1 MFHKGTLVPAAMLG
15 ITLLASPRM
24 MLAQRG
30 GGGGGMGGGGGAG
43 AGGGRNT
50 TPAVC
55 VHSCSAPNGGLD
67 PTDYLKDFH
76 RAMAVQAN
84 AEQRAAFA
92 KVAQYTQAASDQLQA
107 FRESLQKVPASSPSD
122 RAAALDQAIE
132 KARSGNQNFLASLS
146 PAQKS
151 GLEDTTKKLAKADAE
166 FDKQLKLLDQIVQ
179 TKPASEQI
187 SSSTAV
193 LDKALAGFQN
203 EQLALGREM
212 SILFDPARQDV
223 TFSLPAV
230 TNSVIV
236 DGQLVSILA
245 SGAVSR
251 TSAATPAA
259 VPAEHGPNLFNL
271 RLVADLSDLQL
282 NVTGILR
289 SELTRSPR
297 CGERIE
303 VLQATLTPLEPAS
316 LVVVRVH
323 FERWICPP
331 GQQSPIE
338 VASGEG
344 TLEVKLTL
352 SVEPAAAPAGTP
364 TPATTESSGTLHLV
378 SEITRVDASGF
389 VRDSLRSGDLGA
401 NLRDQIAASLLSALR
416 MGTDP
421 KATLPPAAQKSATLQ
436 KARFQ
441 DDGADQLSLVL
452 DGQLQLSDEQTQQF
466 AAQLKQRLSAQGTSP
481 Q

>member
-1 MFHKGTLVPAAMLG
+1 MFLEIWPMFHKGTLVPAALVVG
-15 ITLLASPRM
+15 ITLLASPCRI
-24 MLAQRG
+24 LAQRG
-30 GGGGGMGGGGGAG
+30 GGGGGRGMISTGGGVV
-43 AGGGRNT
+43 GGR
-50 TPAVC
+50 PDGI
-55 VHSCSAPNGGLD
+55 SEKD
-67 PTDYLKDFH
+67 DLKDFH

-84 AEQRAAFA
+84 TEQRAAIA

-107 FRESLQKVPASSPSD
+107 FRAALQKIPASSPSD
-122 RAAALDQAIE
+122 RAAAVVQAIE

-146 PAQKS
+146 SAQKS
-151 GLEDTTKKLAKADAE
+151 GLEDLTKKLAKADSE
-166 FDKQLKLLDQIVQ
+166 LDRQLKVLDQIVQ

-187 SSSTAV
+187 SSSAAV
-193 LDKALAGFQN
+193 LDKALTGFLN

-212 SILFDPARQDV
+212 SILFDAAGQNV

-230 TNSVIV
+230 TNSIIV
-236 DGQLVSILA
+236 DGQPVSIPA
-245 SGAVSR
+245 SGVVSR
-251 TSAATPAA
+251 TSAATPA
-259 VPAEHGPNLFNL
+259 ENGPILFNL
-271 RLVADLSDLQL
+271 KLVADLTDLQQ
-282 NVTGILR
+282 NVTSILR
-289 SELTRSPR
+289 SALTRSPR

-303 VLQATLTPLEPAS
+303 IPQATLTPLEPAS
-316 LVVVRVH
+316 LVVLRVH
-323 FERWICPP
+323 FERWVCPP

-338 VASGEG
+338 VAAGEG

-352 SVEPAAAPAGTP
+352 SVEAAVAPA
-364 TPATTESSGTLHLV
+364 TEARIEPSAALHLV

-389 VRDSLRSGDLGA
+389 VHDSLRSGDLGA
-401 NLRDQIAASLLSALR
+401 NLRDHIAVSLLSALR
-416 MGTDP
+416 MGTDL
-421 KATLPPAAQKSATLQ
+421 KATLPPAPQKAAPLQ

>member
-1 MFHKGTLVPAAMLG
+1 ML
-15 ITLLASPRM
+15 
-24 MLAQRG
+24 LAQRGGG

-43 AGGGRNT
+43 TGGGRNT
-50 TPAVC
+50 TPVIC
-55 VHSCSAPNGGLD
+55 VHSCSTPNGGLD
-67 PTDYLKDFH
+67 PTDYLKNFH

-92 KVAQYTQAASDQLQA
+92 KVAEYTQAAANVLQA
-107 FRESLQKVPASSPSD
+107 FRDSLQKVPASSPL
-122 RAAALDQAIE
+122 AEQATVDQAIE

-146 PAQKS
+146 SVQKS
-151 GLEDTTKKLAKADAE
+151 GLEDTTKKLVKADSE
-166 FDKQLKLLDQIVQ
+166 LDKQTKSLDQIIQ
-179 TKPASEQI
+179 TPKPANEQI
-187 SSSTAV
+187 SSFAAG
-193 LDKALAGFQN
+193 LDKALASFQN

-212 SILFDPARQDV
+212 SILFDPASQNV
-223 TFSLPAV
+223 TFSLPTV
-230 TNSVIV
+230 TNSIIV
-236 DGQLVSILA
+236 DGQPVSIPA
-245 SGAVSR
+245 SGAISR
-251 TSAATPAA
+251 TSTATSAATPTAA
-259 VPAEHGPNLFNL
+259 SAAIPAENEHNLFNL
-271 RLVADLSDLQL
+271 QLVADLTDLQQ

-289 SELTRSPR
+289 SQLFRSPR
-297 CGERIE
+297 CGERVE

-316 LVVVRVH
+316 LVVARVH

-331 GQQSPIE
+331 GQQSPME

-352 SVEPAAAPAGTP
+352 SVEPAAAPAV
-364 TPATTESSGTLHLV
+364 TTSTAPEAEPSAALHLV
-378 SEITRVDASGF
+378 SEITRADASGF
-389 VRDSLRSGDLGA
+389 VRDSLRSGDLGVT
-401 NLRDQIAASLLSALR
+401 LREQITAAILSALQA
-416 MGTDP
+416 GTDL
-421 KATLPPAAQKSATLQ
+421 KTTLPPAAQKSATLQ

>member
-1 MFHKGTLVPAAMLG
+1 
-15 ITLLASPRM
+15 
-24 MLAQRG
+24 MLAQRGGG
-30 GGGGGMGGGGGAG
+30 GGGGGMGGGGGP

-50 TPAVC
+50 TPVIC
-55 VHSCSAPNGGLD
+55 VHGCSAPNGGLD
-67 PTDYLKDFH
+67 PTDNLKDFH

-92 KVAQYTQAASDQLQA
+92 KIAQYAQAASDQLRA
-107 FRESLQKVPASSPSD
+107 FRESLLKVPASSMSD
-122 RAAALDQAIE
+122 HATAVAQAIE

-146 PAQKS
+146 STQKS
-151 GLEDTTKKLAKADAE
+151 GLEDTTKKLVKADSDL
-166 FDKQLKLLDQIVQ
+166 DKQTKSLDQIAQ
-179 TKPASEQI
+179 APKPSSEQI
-187 SSSTAV
+187 PSSAAS

-212 SILFDPARQDV
+212 SILFDPTDQNV
-223 TFSLPAV
+223 TFSLPPL
-230 TNSVIV
+230 TNSIMV
-236 DGQLVSILA
+236 DGQPVSIPA

-251 TSAATPAA
+251 TSTAASNATPIATP
-259 VPAEHGPNLFNL
+259 VENGHNVFNL
-271 RLVADLSDLQL
+271 QLVADLTDLQQ

-316 LVVVRVH
+316 LVMARMH

-331 GQQSPIE
+331 GQQSPME
-338 VASGEG
+338 AASGEA

-352 SVEPAAAPAGTP
+352 SVEPAAE
-364 TPATTESSGTLHLV
+364 ATTEPSAALHLV

-389 VRDSLRSGDLGA
+389 VRDSLRSGDLGVT
-401 NLRDQIAASLLSALR
+401 LREQIAASILSALQ
-416 MGTDP
+416 MGTDL

-436 KARFQ
+436 KARFR

-452 DGQLQLSDEQTQQF
+452 DGQLKLSDEQTQQF
-466 AAQLKQRLSAQGTSP
+466 AAQLKQRLSAQGKSP

>member
-1 MFHKGTLVPAAMLG
+1 MFHKGTLVPTALMVG
-15 ITLLASPRM
+15 IALLASPSRI
-24 MLAQRG
+24 LAQRG
-30 GGGGGMGGGGGAG
+30 GGGGGRGMMSTGGGVV
-43 AGGGRNT
+43 GGR
-50 TPAVC
+50 PDGI
-55 VHSCSAPNGGLD
+55 SEKD
-67 PTDYLKDFH
+67 DLKNFH

-107 FRESLQKVPASSPSD
+107 FRESLQKVPASSLSD
-122 RAAALDQAIE
+122 RATAVAQAIE

-146 PAQKS
+146 SAQKS
-151 GLEDTTKKLAKADAE
+151 GLEDLTKKLAKADSE
-166 FDKQLKLLDQIVQ
+166 LDRQLKALDQIVQ
-179 TKPASEQI
+179 APKPSNEQI
-187 SSSTAV
+187 SSSAAS
-193 LDKALAGFQN
+193 LDKTLAGFQN

-212 SILFDPARQDV
+212 SILFDPASQDV

-230 TNSVIV
+230 TNSIIV
-236 DGQLVSILA
+236 DGQPVSIPA
-245 SGAVSR
+245 SGVVSR
-251 TSAATPAA
+251 TSTGTSAATPA
-259 VPAEHGPNLFNL
+259 ENGPILFNL
-271 RLVADLSDLQL
+271 KLVADLTDLQQ

-316 LVVVRVH
+316 LVVARVH

-352 SVEPAAAPAGTP
+352 SVEPAAAPTAAQTAEP
-364 TPATTESSGTLHLV
+364 NAALHLV

-416 MGTDP
+416 MGTDL
-421 KATLPPAAQKSATLQ
+421 KTTLPPAAQKSATLQ

-441 DDGADQLSLVL
+441 NDGADQLSLVL

-466 AAQLKQRLSAQGTSP
+466 AAQLKQRLSAQGKSP